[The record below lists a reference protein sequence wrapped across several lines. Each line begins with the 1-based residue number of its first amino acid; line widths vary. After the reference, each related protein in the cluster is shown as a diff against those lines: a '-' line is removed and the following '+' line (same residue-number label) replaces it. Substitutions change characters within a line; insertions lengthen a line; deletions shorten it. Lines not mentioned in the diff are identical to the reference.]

1 MGDAFNPIVGLFPN
15 KPYIIVSPSNLG
27 IPIIGRLL
35 PMLGALPIPDGIHQ
49 MKKFIECVNIRS
61 KTNPIII
68 FPEAHV
74 WPYSTFIRDFKET
87 SFEFPVINNV
97 PSFTMT
103 TTYQKGKKKPK
114 ITIYFDG
121 PFFPDNLDTKKQKIK
136 NLRDKVY
143 NSLVKNSKNSTYDY
157 IIYKKN

>member
-1 MGDAFNPIVGLFPN
+1 
-15 KPYIIVSPSNLG
+15 
-27 IPIIGRLL
+27 
-35 PMLGALPIPDGIHQ
+35 
-49 MKKFIECVNIRS
+49 
-61 KTNPIII
+61 
-68 FPEAHV
+68 
-74 WPYSTFIRDFKET
+74 
-87 SFEFPVINNV
+87 
-97 PSFTMT
+97 MT